1 MHNCRKYTRAALA
14 VQRRRTHMS
23 SKAVVKLVVNLVVM
37 RAYICRNY
45 ARALYSQFAS
55 AGHTSIY
62 VHMPLLWPDDLG
74 NTALIQPQ

>member
-1 MHNCRKYTRAALA
+1 
-14 VQRRRTHMS
+14 MS
-23 SKAVVKLVVNLVVM
+23 SKAVVKLVVNLVVKRVVM
-37 RAYICRNY
+37 QAYICRNY

-74 NTALIQPQ
+74 DTALIQPQ